1 MLCSI
6 WRFLQL
12 IFIVSER
19 GFQYL
24 KYSNNW
30 INNICYFIIAS
41 YFKFHFTL
49 LIKFIKITRIN
60 NKNPVVQH
68 ACVEF
73 RFYFDLVLVQYWSL
87 KKHLKLVYTSPF
99 WAFFLFIIIE
109 TLTSMLWDALLL
121 SEIYQVGIALCFPS
135 PDSH

>member
-12 IFIVSER
+12 IFTVSER

-30 INNICYFIIAS
+30 INNIWYFIIAS
-41 YFKFHFTL
+41 YFKLHFTL
-49 LIKFIKITRIN
+49 LIKFIKIARIN
-60 NKNPVVQH
+60 NKNPVVQL

-73 RFYFDLVLVQYWSL
+73 RFYVDLVLVQYWSL

-99 WAFFLFIIIE
+99 WAFFIFIIIE
-109 TLTSMLWDALLL
+109 TLTCMLWDALLL
-121 SEIYQVGIALCFPS
+121 SEIYQVVIALCFPS
-135 PDSH
+135 PDSP